1 MQTYLEKQQA
11 AKNVFR
17 YYRMEVSVNLFGEW
31 TLHREWG
38 RIGRGGRNRMD
49 WFASKD
55 QAEAAL
61 ISQETLKRKRG
72 YWVEPQQ
79 LTLLG

>member
-1 MQTYLEKQQA
+1 MRTYLEKQHA

-17 YYRMEVSVNLFGEW
+17 YYRMEVAPNLFGEW

-38 RIGRGGRNRMD
+38 RIGQGGRTRMD
-49 WFASKD
+49 WFTSKD

-61 ISQETLKRKRG
+61 ITQEALKRKRG

-79 LTLLG
+79 LALLR